1 MKSAMLGILFLL
13 PVLALL
19 LAVPVLIGVYVY
31 RDASRR
37 GMNAALWTLAS
48 AVVPMFA
55 GFILYLLIRG
65 GHPDLRCPRCGS
77 FVGEAYTVCPS
88 CGARLKCV
96 CPACGRPVEAD
107 WAVCPYCAAALP
119 AEQPEVTPP
128 ERPRDR
134 ALWKILAAA
143 VAVPGLLAVA
153 AVLMFSLSGPGGG
166 GASSMTSMTI
176 QEYKDASGLEGEIDS
191 LIAGAEQFDK
201 AYAFRHVEEDPARPE
216 YSFVQYVVYVPAM
229 EEGAGLSFGRGG
241 GLFRDV
247 LTVEVQPGPGG
258 GNRLILLGSSGRGV
272 PELRV
277 EYGGNRLDCQVTDVD
292 VDLCVG

>member
-1 MKSAMLGILFLL
+1 MRSAMLGIAVLL
-13 PVLALL
+13 PFLALL

-31 RDASRR
+31 QDASRR
-37 GMNAALWTLAS
+37 GMNAVLWTLAS
-48 AVVPMFA
+48 VFAPMFA

-65 GHPDLRCPRCGS
+65 GHPDLRCPRCGA
-77 FVGEAYTVCPS
+77 FVGEAYTACPS

-96 CPACGRPVEAD
+96 CPACGRPAEAD
-107 WAVCPYCAAALP
+107 WTVCPYCAAALP

-143 VAVPGLLAVA
+143 VAAPALLVLA
-153 AVLMFSLSGPGGG
+153 AVLTLSLSASGGG
-166 GASSMTSMTI
+166 GSSSMTSMTV
-176 QEYKDASGLEGEIDS
+176 QEYKDASGLEEEIDR
-191 LIAGAEQFDK
+191 LIAGAGQSGT
-201 AYAFRHVEEDPARPE
+201 AYALRHVEEDPSRPE

-229 EEGAGLSFGRGG
+229 GEGAGLSFGRSG

-258 GNRLILLGSSGRGV
+258 GNSLILLGSGGRGV
-272 PELRV
+272 PDLRV
-277 EYGGNRLDCQVTDVD
+277 EYGGERLDCRVTDVD
-292 VDLCVG
+292 ADLRAE

>member
-96 CPACGRPVEAD
+96 CPACGGGLGGLPLLRCGAACGAAGGNAAGAAPGQGAVEN
-107 WAVCPYCAAALP
+107 
-119 AEQPEVTPP
+119 
-128 ERPRDR
+128 
-134 ALWKILAAA
+134 
-143 VAVPGLLAVA
+143 
-153 AVLMFSLSGPGGG
+153 PGGG
-166 GASSMTSMTI
+166 GGRPRA
-176 QEYKDASGLEGEIDS
+176 
-191 LIAGAEQFDK
+191 AGGGRRADVFP
-201 AYAFRHVEEDPARPE
+201 VRPRR
-216 YSFVQYVVYVPAM
+216 
-229 EEGAGLSFGRGG
+229 GRG
-241 GLFRDV
+241 LQHDV
-247 LTVEVQPGPGG
+247 HDHT
-258 GNRLILLGSSGRGV
+258 GV
-272 PELRV
+272 
-277 EYGGNRLDCQVTDVD
+277 
-292 VDLCVG
+292 